1 MLAVVAGGAV
11 LAFGILSKNETPPPG
26 RPEPALPASA
36 APAKRTRSGA
46 SASARRSTTPSRDRR
61 CADMIAES
69 VPPPR
74 EWVGLPVD
82 EIRARRMAWT
92 VAEDLALSADAG
104 KPGPSE
110 LAEAR
115 VV

>member
-1 MLAVVAGGAV
+1 
-11 LAFGILSKNETPPPG
+11 
-26 RPEPALPASA
+26 
-36 APAKRTRSGA
+36 
-46 SASARRSTTPSRDRR
+46 
-61 CADMIAES
+61 MIAES